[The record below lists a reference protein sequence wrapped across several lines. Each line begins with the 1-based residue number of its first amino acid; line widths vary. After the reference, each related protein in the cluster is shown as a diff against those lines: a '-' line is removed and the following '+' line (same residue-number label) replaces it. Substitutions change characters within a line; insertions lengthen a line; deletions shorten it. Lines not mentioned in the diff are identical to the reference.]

1 MQIIEWAFLCSS
13 VSRNDENGLDVVNI
27 NTIFKRTDPI
37 FLALKPLFPVRDKTD
52 FSYKSKTLPPW
63 GSHSLYDE
71 WLFQLVVEDQ
81 KGVEIY
87 TNQKKLLHAP
97 SVTTM
102 SIGHNSAMDAE
113 YYTIKLLA
121 DGVLQQSLYLL
132 LE

>member
-13 VSRNDENGLDVVNI
+13 VSRNDENGIDVVNI
-27 NTIFKRTDPI
+27 NTIFKRSDPV
-37 FLALKPLFPVRDKTD
+37 FLVLKPLFPVRDKVD
-52 FSYKSKTLPPW
+52 VSGRPKTLPPW

-71 WLFQLVVEDQ
+71 WLFQIVMEDQ
-81 KGVEIY
+81 DGVEIY
-87 TNQKKLLHAP
+87 SNQKKLLHAP
-97 SVTTM
+97 NITTM
-102 SIGHNSAMDAE
+102 SIGHNSVTDVD